1 MSILWYPTP
10 KQSPLLGSLGMGG
23 GIGSNLVSGGLT
35 PGVISATF
43 SSNSDNYSGASR
55 GTATTCKGTSFAT
68 FDARPPNQTQIDDM
82 MSAWM
87 NCKSYAGDG
96 VNPRYYNGG
105 TFFGRNG
112 NSVTFTFTGFQP
124 SQELGIFLYTTS
136 SRTITFSGLISATDN
151 DKNYDYRYFNV
162 NSSGGG
168 TLTAAFNPTGDPPY
182 IYWCGPR
189 YDNPGY

>member
-1 MSILWYPTP
+1 M
-10 KQSPLLGSLGMGG
+10 GSLGLGG
-23 GIGSNLVSGGLT
+23 GIGSNLISGGLIT
-35 PGVISATF
+35 GVISATF
-43 SSNSDNYSGASR
+43 SSNSDNYSGAAR
-55 GTATTCKGTSFAT
+55 DAKTCQGTSYDAI
-68 FDARPPNQTQIDDM
+68 DARPPDQTELDSI
-82 MSAWM
+82 MSSWM

-96 VNPRYYNGG
+96 VDPQTYGAGR
-105 TFFGRNG
+105 FFGRSG
-112 NSVTFTFTGFQP
+112 NSVTFTFTGFQE

-136 SRTITFSGLISATDN
+136 TRTITFSGLITGTDN

-189 YDNPGY
+189 YNDPGY

>member
-23 GIGSNLVSGGLT
+23 GIGSNLISGGLT
-35 PGVISATF
+35 PGSVSATF
-43 SSNSDNYSGASR
+43 SSNSDNYSGAAR
-55 GTATTCKGTSFAT
+55 GTATTCNGTSFAT
-68 FDARPPNQTQIDDM
+68 FDGRPPTQTQIDDM

-96 VNPRYYNGG
+96 VNPQTYNGG
-105 TFFGRNG
+105 QFFGRNG

-124 SQELGIFLYTTS
+124 NQELGIFLYTTS

-151 DKNYDYRYFNV
+151 DKSYDYRYFNV

-182 IYWCGPR
+182 IYWSGPR
-189 YDNPGY
+189 YDDPGY

>member
-1 MSILWYPTP
+1 MFNWY
-10 KQSPLLGSLGMGG
+10 KKEKPLQGIAGLGG
-23 GIGSNLVSGGLT
+23 GVVSRSTSGAGLI

-43 SSNSDNYSGASR
+43 SSNNDNYSGGSR
-55 GTATTCKGTSFAT
+55 DATTCQGTSYDA
-68 FDARPPNQTQIDDM
+68 FDGRPPNQTQIDSM
-82 MSAWM
+82 MSSWM

-96 VNPRYYNGG
+96 VDPQTYGAGR
-105 TFFGRNG
+105 FFGRSG

-124 SQELGIFLYTTS
+124 NQDMAIFLYTTG
-136 SRTITFSGLISATDN
+136 SRTITFSGLSTGTDN

-189 YDNPGY
+189 YDDPGY